1 MAGPA
6 LVRALSPCA
15 LLHCALPCRRHNGV
29 CHAPRSRGPR
39 PARLRAR
46 RQATSSGLRPS
57 HHPTTA
63 VRLIKVPSFEQRWR
77 HFPVQLRGLGPAR
90 LTRTSI
96 KVFDGLAGLSRQCNL
111 DMERASP
118 PSGGASLS
126 SSLGLQHQMSPDP
139 EGRLLDG
146 ANQIGRE
153 ILRLPSGRGALHT
166 RPKMLVWSS
175 QSTPPHRFDP
185 PV

>member
-1 MAGPA
+1 MACAMLLEVEGPGQR
-6 LVRALSPCA
+6 VFERGGK
-15 LLHCALPCRRHNGV
+15 LLLQVYGRVITQR
-29 CHAPRSRGPR
+29 
-39 PARLRAR
+39 
-46 RQATSSGLRPS
+46 
-57 HHPTTA
+57 TA

-90 LTRTSI
+90 LTRTSL

-139 EGRLLDG
+139 EGRLLDW

-153 ILRLPSGRGALHT
+153 ILRLQVPRVLI
-166 RPKMLVWSS
+166 
-175 QSTPPHRFDP
+175 
-185 PV
+185 